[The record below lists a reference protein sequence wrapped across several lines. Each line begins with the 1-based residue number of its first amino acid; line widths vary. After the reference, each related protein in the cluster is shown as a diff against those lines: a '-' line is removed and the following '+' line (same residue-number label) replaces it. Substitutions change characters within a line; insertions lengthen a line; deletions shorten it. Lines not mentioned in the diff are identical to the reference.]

1 MSLQKGQTLKT
12 SSSLMKPFS
21 GGCFLYGRRGS
32 VSVCAQVQIL
42 RGTPSHFQRFHRQLQ
57 SAVRRR
63 GSAVCYNLVASV
75 LIYEGMEAK
84 MAGVIVVGERKS
96 TD

>member
-1 MSLQKGQTLKT
+1 MA
-12 SSSLMKPFS
+12 
-21 GGCFLYGRRGS
+21 
-32 VSVCAQVQIL
+32 VSYVTKKRWKWGICVCECTGTDL
-42 RGTPSHFQRFHRQLQ
+42 HSTPSHFQRFHRQLQ